1 MPRPTRHVSQNNLR
15 ALRSP
20 QQARHSVRLRLSI
33 SGIALLL
40 AGCGAA
46 AEPKVAAPNASAD
59 TRDAAAFFAD
69 GREAAD
75 RGDAIRAEQYL
86 SLALAQGYQPS
97 AVIPLLLQVCIAGSH
112 LRAALNHAEPY
123 LRQHPDDQK
132 LRYLV
137 ATIHLGLGQQEEART
152 DLEQLLRTNPDYAD
166 AHFLLG
172 VLESDGDENEARSHF
187 LRCLELAPKGEHAPE
202 VRSRLSEMAV
212 HDDRAARVAR
222 RADSEDRG
230 PSYESE
236 PRGYPSGSSETKWL
250 DVRAPRIE
258 ERAVRG
264 RNKP

>member
-1 MPRPTRHVSQNNLR
+1 MSQNNI
-15 ALRSP
+15 
-20 QQARHSVRLRLSI
+20 QADGSRRQPRPSVRLRLSV
-33 SGIALLL
+33 SAIALLL

-46 AEPKVAAPNASAD
+46 SEPRATAPNAGAD

-86 SLALAQGYQPS
+86 SLALAQGYEQS

-123 LRQHPDDQK
+123 LRQHPDDQR

-152 DLEQLLRTNPDYAD
+152 GLEQLLRASPDYAD

-172 VLESDGDENEARSHF
+172 VLETEGDENEARSHF
-187 LRCLELAPKGEHAPE
+187 LRCLELAPKGGHAPE

-222 RADSEDRG
+222 QTDSEDRG
-230 PSYESE
+230 PSYEAQ
-236 PRGYPSGSSETKWL
+236 PRGYPSGSGETQWL

-258 ERAVRG
+258 ERATR
-264 RNKP
+264 RIHKP

>member
-1 MPRPTRHVSQNNLR
+1 MNRKTSLSFGTSQRL
-15 ALRSP
+15 LL
-20 QQARHSVRLRLSI
+20 SVRPRLSVTA
-33 SGIALLL
+33 IALFL

-46 AEPKVAAPNASAD
+46 NDPKIAAPSANAD

-86 SLALAQGYQPS
+86 SLALAQGYEPS
-97 AVIPLLLQVCIAGSH
+97 VAIPLLLQVCIAGSH

-123 LRQHPDDQK
+123 LRQHPNDQR

-152 DLEQLLRTNPDYAD
+152 DLEQLLRANADYAD

-172 VLESDGDENEARSHF
+172 VLETDGDENEARSHF

-202 VRSRLSEMAV
+202 VRSRLSEMTV
-212 HDDRAARVAR
+212 HDERASRVVR
-222 RADSEDRG
+222 QSDSDERG
-230 PSYESE
+230 PSFEDQ
-236 PRGYPSGSSETKWL
+236 PRGYPSGSADTKWL
-250 DVRAPRIE
+250 DVRAPRLD
-258 ERAVRG
+258 ERLVPKG
-264 RNKP
+264 NKP

>member
-1 MPRPTRHVSQNNLR
+1 MSQNNIQPVGAPR
-15 ALRSP
+15 H
-20 QQARHSVRLRLSI
+20 ARPSVRVRLSVSAVAI
-33 SGIALLL
+33 LL

-46 AEPKVAAPNASAD
+46 GEPKVAAPSASAD

-86 SLALAQGYQPS
+86 SLALAQGYEPS
-97 AVIPLLLQVCIAGSH
+97 AVVPLLLQVCIAGSH

-123 LRQHPDDQK
+123 LRQNPDDQK

-172 VLESDGDENEARSHF
+172 ILESDSDENEARSHF
-187 LRCLELAPKGEHAPE
+187 LRCLELASKGEHAPE

-222 RADSEDRG
+222 QTDSEDRG
-230 PSYESE
+230 PSYEAQ
-236 PRGYPSGSSETKWL
+236 PRGYPSGSAETKWL
-250 DVRAPRIE
+250 DVRAPRIQ
-258 ERAVRG
+258 ERAAR
-264 RNKP
+264 RENKP